1 MSYTIFS
8 KLVWKMHYNLNPEI
22 DEAEKK
28 RRNWFLQNAILTEI
42 DFLQDEPESY
52 KGIYYDE
59 SEE

>member
-1 MSYTIFS
+1 LET
-8 KLVWKMHYNLNPEI
+8 HYNLNPQI
-22 DEAEKK
+22 DKAEKK